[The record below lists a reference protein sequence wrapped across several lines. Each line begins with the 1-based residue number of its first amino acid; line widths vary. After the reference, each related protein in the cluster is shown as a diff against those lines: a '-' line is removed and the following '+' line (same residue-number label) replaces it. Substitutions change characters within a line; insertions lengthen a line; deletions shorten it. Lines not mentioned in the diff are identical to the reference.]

1 MSDNHNESLANVHS
15 SVSTENKTGWRK
27 FLAFI
32 GPAYLISV
40 GYMDPGNWATDM
52 AGGSAFG
59 YRLIWILFASNLIAL
74 LLQSLSARLGI
85 VRGMDLAQASKHT
98 YNRFINF
105 CLYILAQIAII
116 ACDLAEIIGMA
127 IGLNLLF
134 HLPLIWGVSLTIT
147 DTVLMLF
154 LMNKGMRKL
163 EGFIVSMIF
172 IIGLSFLIEMFIVK
186 PDVVAIAK
194 GFMPNMLSGDALY
207 LAIGI
212 IGATVMPHNLYLHS
226 SLVQTRKITRT
237 EEGIRS
243 AIKFNVFDT
252 VIALN
257 VAFVV
262 NAAILILAA
271 SAFFTNGFFKVAEI
285 QDAYKLLGH
294 IFGSMAPVLFAVALI
309 ASGQSSTITGTLAGQ
324 IIMEGHINLRIE
336 PWLRRLLTRLM
347 AIVPAVFTILYSGE
361 EGLGNLIILSQ
372 VVLSLQ
378 LGFAVV
384 PLIHFVSDKKKMGKF
399 TIDLKTKIMAWGCA
413 ILIIGLN
420 AQLVVQQLGEWIH
433 ASHSSAV
440 WMHFLVEPFV
450 LAIALLMLYVFLR
463 PLLFKHS
470 DLPTYIPHGLATV
483 IDELDAIKYHHIAV
497 SIDFS
502 KNDTESIRHAIMQG
516 GKHAVYTL
524 IHVVETA
531 GARYYGNEVLDQET
545 QSDVD
550 NLQRYVDAMKKLQ
563 YDANAQIGYGSPATA
578 IADIVKKEGVDF
590 IVMGSHGH
598 KAIKDLLF
606 GTTVNKVRHMVKV
619 PVLIVKA
626 GGK

>member
-27 FLAFI
+27 LLAFI

-40 GYMDPGNWATDM
+40 GYMDPGNWATDI

-59 YRLIWILFASNLIAL
+59 YRLIWILFVSNLIAL

-85 VRGMDLAQASKHT
+85 VRGLDLAQASKHT
-98 YNRFINF
+98 YNRFVNF
-105 CLYILAQIAII
+105 CLYILAQIAIV

-163 EGFIVSMIF
+163 ESFIISMVL

-186 PDVVAIAK
+186 PDAIAIAK

-237 EEGIRS
+237 DEGIRS
-243 AIKFNVFDT
+243 AIRFNIFDT

-257 VAFVV
+257 VAFVI

-285 QDAYKLLGH
+285 QDAYKLLEH
-294 IFGSMAPVLFAVALI
+294 IFGSLAPVLFAIALI

-384 PLIHFVSDKKKMGKF
+384 PLIHFTSDKKKMGKF
-399 TIDLKTKIMAWGCA
+399 VIDLKTKILAWACA
-413 ILIIGLN
+413 IIIIGLN
-420 AQLVVQQLGEWIH
+420 AQLVVQQLGEWVH
-433 ASHSSAV
+433 ASHSSAI
-440 WMHFLVEPFV
+440 WIHFLVEPV
-450 LAIALLMLYVFLR
+450 ILAVTALMLYVFLR
-463 PLLFKHS
+463 PLLFKHK
-470 DLPTYIPHGLATV
+470 DQPTYIPHGLATV
-483 IDELDAIKYHHIAV
+483 IDELDAVKYHHIAV

-502 KNDTESIRHAIMQG
+502 QNDTESIRHAIMQG
-516 GKHAVYTL
+516 GKQAVYTL

-550 NLQRYVDAMKKLQ
+550 NLQRYVDAMKNLH
-563 YDANAQIGYGSPATA
+563 YNANAQIGYGSPATA
-578 IADIVKKEGVDF
+578 ITDIVRKEGVDF